1 MKKILFNL
9 VKLSYINF
17 YFIFSKMS
25 KTLNKN
31 VIKDNPVKISQN
43 KGNEENRQ
51 QQFLNNYFLSNKT
64 LAAPI
69 KNSIGEQNCFL
80 NVIIHLLFQVD
91 EIKKFLTEKEIKFN
105 QNNGLLIA
113 LKECLVNYNDYRK
126 SSKVYNNFILDP
138 TLLRSKLSELFKGE
152 DKFQLK
158 QMSDPVEAL
167 FVILNSFHSFD
178 LVIIPCLI

>member
-1 MKKILFNL
+1 M
-9 VKLSYINF
+9 
-17 YFIFSKMS
+17 
-25 KTLNKN
+25 
-31 VIKDNPVKISQN
+31 
-43 KGNEENRQ
+43 
-51 QQFLNNYFLSNKT
+51 
-64 LAAPI
+64 
-69 KNSIGEQNCFL
+69 
-80 NVIIHLLFQVD
+80 LFQVD